1 VSLKGPKKKRIPK
14 RAACYSLNR
23 SHSLSKPYLQH
34 YRNLGK
40 NESLEEQDVH
50 DEDVHDR
57 ELHKN
62 RELKECER
70 KRNSGAFMSRIL
82 AIQILYL
89 AAFAAAHSFMASRP
103 FKGLMWR
110 ILGPRTDRLYMKFFS
125 IFAAITFA
133 PLILMILIF
142 PGKKLYLVPSP

>member
-1 VSLKGPKKKRIPK
+1 M
-14 RAACYSLNR
+14 
-23 SHSLSKPYLQH
+23 
-34 YRNLGK
+34 
-40 NESLEEQDVH
+40 H
-50 DEDVHDR
+50 DEDVRDEDVHNED
-57 ELHKN
+57 LQKN
-62 RELKECER
+62 RELRECER
-70 KRNSGAFMSRIL
+70 KWNSGAFMSRIL

-142 PGKKLYLVPSP
+142 PGKEALFGAIALALANGGRTAAGGHWHLAGLHKRSS